1 MADNKT
7 RNKSK
12 TKTEDTS
19 KNLQTTNDT
28 AASLKVQTNAE
39 EVDPQISKPKVRL
52 YKKFSFWLILI
63 SAIVL
68 LGLVV
73 LGGIY
78 ISNQNNNKKLIKEG
92 WGSIV
97 RKSES
102 LVSLSEKVQDKETFE
117 NYIIELKNLTLLV
130 SDSKLA
136 AEKLKQGAQDAQLY
150 KIFLN
155 DFYAYTT
162 DSLDHANRISDF
174 TDSNAEA
181 LKANSLIS
189 KDSSETLKNSTKYL
203 TESMP
208 DGAFDIQSLL
218 SRISKV
224 LLVKDLAIKSKELAE
239 QDKSAKD
246 MADKKL
252 VEASIDG
259 YMSNFLIGN
268 AAKIRQYMTEEYQ
281 KEFDFSQLTAQARE
295 YSYPSGFR
303 VLSTQKSDGG
313 KYKSEANII
322 YKLRD
327 GSSQYTVGNEINLV
341 YNADTASWLVNSIR
355 ESSGY

>member
-19 KNLQTTNDT
+19 KNIQDTNDT
-28 AASLKVQTNAE
+28 AASLKVQTSAT

-117 NYIIELKNLTLLV
+117 NYIIELKNLTFLV

-162 DSLDHANRISDF
+162 DSLDHANRISYF
-174 TDSNAEA
+174 TDSNA
-181 LKANSLIS
+181 
-189 KDSSETLKNSTKYL
+189 SETLKNSTKYL

-268 AAKIRQYMTEEYQ
+268 AAKIRQYMTKEYQ